1 MGDLG
6 MAINFYPNREQL
18 SKEIDQCVAS
28 RNREVLLSFC
38 RCCIYNIFEESTI
51 VTECFKCGIQHG
63 LSKISNVLTGTDTPD
78 IELLGVC

>member
-1 MGDLG
+1 

-18 SKEIDQCVAS
+18 SKEIDRCVAS
-28 RNREVLLSFC
+28 RNREALLSFC

-63 LSKISNVLTGTDTPD
+63 ILKMSDALTGTDAPG
-78 IELLGVC
+78 IEFLGVC

>member
-1 MGDLG
+1 MEGRC

-28 RNREVLLSFC
+28 RNREMLLIFC

-51 VTECFKCGIQHG
+51 VTECIKCGIQSG
-63 LSKISNVLTGTDTPD
+63 ILKMSSALTGTDATD
-78 IELLGVC
+78 IEFLGVC